1 MICYAMLSYAMGYT
15 LPCYAMLYHI
25 QLVNKLQQTCQ
36 FHQVATSVLKSGLFK
51 LEFLDLLQLV
61 EKTCSTAVD
70 NKF

>member
-1 MICYAMLSYAMGYT
+1 MICYAMLSYAMGLYFAM
-15 LPCYAMLYHI
+15 LCYAIPYTTG
-25 QLVNKLQQTCQ
+25 QQVATNLSISS
-36 FHQVATSVLKSGLFK
+36 VATSVLKSGLFK